1 MSHPDHTHDHSSE
14 HPAHTHTHAHTHG
27 VVDPS
32 LYSTERGIWALKI
45 SFAALIATALFQTVI
60 VIISGSVALLADTI
74 HNFSDALT
82 ALPLAIAFLLSQR
95 PPNRRF
101 TYGYGHAED
110 LAGLVIVLLIV
121 VSAIVIGYE
130 SVQRL
135 LNPQP
140 LENVLYVAFAGI
152 VGFIGNEAVALF
164 RIRVGNDIGSAALV
178 ADGIHARIDGLSSLA
193 VLVGAIG
200 AWLGFPLADPLVG
213 MAITILIIRIAIDA
227 GRAVLTRLLGGVDP
241 QVVDEIEHTARE
253 TAGVLRVDD
262 VRVRWLGHRL
272 HAEMNITV
280 DQNLSLP
287 HAHEIANAAQHSL
300 MHHLTYLSD
309 ATIHIDPEGAGKNHH
324 RIESHAHDG
333 SPAHSH

>member
-1 MSHPDHTHDHSSE
+1 MSAHNSDHHHDHSRE
-14 HPAHTHTHAHTHG
+14 NQAHAHTHG
-27 VVDPS
+27 IIEPS
-32 LYSTERGIWALKI
+32 LYATERGIWALKI

-82 ALPLAIAFLLSQR
+82 AIPLAIAFMLSRR

-121 VSAIVIGYE
+121 VSAIVIAYE
-130 SVQRL
+130 SAQRL

-140 LENVLYVAFAGI
+140 LENVLFVAIAAI

-164 RIRVGNDIGSAALV
+164 RIRVGKDIGSAALV
-178 ADGIHARIDGLSSLA
+178 ADGYHARVDGFSSLA

-200 AWLGFPLADPLVG
+200 VYFGFPLADPLVG
-213 MAITILIIRIAIDA
+213 IAITILIIRIAIDA
-227 GRAVLTRLLGGVDP
+227 GRAVLTRLLGGVDS
-241 QVVDEIEHTARE
+241 QVVDEIEHAAGK
-253 TAGVLRVDD
+253 TAGVLKVDD

-272 HAEMNITV
+272 NAELNITV

-287 HAHEIANAAQHSL
+287 RAHEIANAVQHNL
-300 MHHLTYLSD
+300 MHHLTYLSG
-309 ATIHIDPEGAGKNHH
+309 ATIHVDPEGAGKNHH
-324 RIESHAHDG
+324 HIESHAHDG
-333 SPAHSH
+333 LPAHSH